1 MHNIKDIRKDID
13 NFKNTIKNRNVDVD
27 FDQILNLDE
36 ENRKLIQE
44 KEKLEMEKKSISKSK
59 DETLFEK
66 SKEISNK
73 IDDLSK
79 NQKNVKDQ
87 LDQILS
93 NIPNLPLNDVPVGKD
108 ENSNKEVVKSG
119 KIKEMSFKPKSH
131 YEIGEKLNMLDF
143 DLATKTTGS
152 RFVFVKDK
160 LASLERA
167 ISNFMIDTHV
177 NNNGYTE
184 ISPPLMATD
193 NTMFGTG
200 QLPKFENDQFEI
212 KFDDKNDRKF
222 LIPTAEV
229 ILTNMVKNQILNLKS
244 LPMRLVASTPCFRK
258 EAGSYG
264 KDTKGMIRQ
273 HQFYK
278 VELVSIVENNK
289 CIEELE
295 RMTNCATKILDDLQ
309 LPYRKIILST
319 GDMGFSAEKTYD
331 IEVWLPS
338 ENKYREIS
346 SCSSCGTFQ
355 AKRMKAR
362 YKNNNNENEF
372 VGTLNGRLVASTPCF
387 RKEAG
392 SYGKDT
398 KGMIRQHQFYKVE
411 LVSIVENNKCI
422 EELERMTNCAT
433 KILDDLQLPYRK
445 IILSTGDMGFSA
457 EKTYDIEVWLPS
469 ENKYREISSCS
480 SCGTF
485 QAKRMKAR
493 YKNNNNENEFVGT
506 LNGSGLAVGRT
517 LIAILENYQTEDGSI
532 IIPEKLRPYMNNME
546 KIGIN

>member
-1 MHNIKDIRKDID
+1 MHSIKDIRKDID

-119 KIKEMSFKPKSH
+119 EIKKMSFKPKSH

-372 VGTLNGRLVASTPCF
+372 VGTLNG
-387 RKEAG
+387 
-392 SYGKDT
+392 
-398 KGMIRQHQFYKVE
+398 
-411 LVSIVENNKCI
+411 
-422 EELERMTNCAT
+422 
-433 KILDDLQLPYRK
+433 
-445 IILSTGDMGFSA
+445 
-457 EKTYDIEVWLPS
+457 
-469 ENKYREISSCS
+469 
-480 SCGTF
+480 
-485 QAKRMKAR
+485 
-493 YKNNNNENEFVGT
+493 
-506 LNGSGLAVGRT
+506 SGLAVGRT

>member
-79 NQKNVKDQ
+79 NQKSVKDQ

-119 KIKEMSFKPKSH
+119 EIKKMSFKPKSH

-372 VGTLNGRLVASTPCF
+372 VGTLNG
-387 RKEAG
+387 
-392 SYGKDT
+392 
-398 KGMIRQHQFYKVE
+398 
-411 LVSIVENNKCI
+411 
-422 EELERMTNCAT
+422 
-433 KILDDLQLPYRK
+433 
-445 IILSTGDMGFSA
+445 
-457 EKTYDIEVWLPS
+457 
-469 ENKYREISSCS
+469 
-480 SCGTF
+480 
-485 QAKRMKAR
+485 
-493 YKNNNNENEFVGT
+493 
-506 LNGSGLAVGRT
+506 SGLAVGRT

-532 IIPEKLRPYMNNME
+532 TIPEKLRPYMNNME